1 MNPTIIHYPSARWTR
16 RSVALIGLF
25 SLAAS
30 LRAQTDN
37 FDSGTDAGWSKITS
51 AGFPAT
57 YSFPPDDFGG
67 HAYRLQGDL
76 ATGGGDTARAVAYR
90 ADRVYTNFFVA
101 ADIAGGDSSLT
112 N

>member
-1 MNPTIIHYPSARWTR
+1 MNPMLYSYSRLARYTPNLL
-16 RSVALIGLF
+16 ALFALTT
-25 SLAAS
+25 A

-90 ADRVYTNFFVA
+90 ADRLYTNLFVA
-101 ADIAGGDSSLT
+101 ADIPGAASPAT